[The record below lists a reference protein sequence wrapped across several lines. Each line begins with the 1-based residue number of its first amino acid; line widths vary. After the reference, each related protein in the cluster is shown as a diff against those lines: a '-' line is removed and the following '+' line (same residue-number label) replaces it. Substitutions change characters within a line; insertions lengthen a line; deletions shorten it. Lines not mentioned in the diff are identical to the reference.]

1 MLLGE
6 MLIWSGK
13 LTSEQVKK
21 ALEIQKKTKQPLG
34 QIVVDQGYITEDELM
49 NYLSNQM
56 NLETIDLSEDKI
68 SKEVVNLIPASLAK
82 KYKLIPVRQ
91 SGNEIVVAMTDPTNI
106 LAIDEVRFAT
116 GLKVI
121 PRLAKGSDILELIER
136 FYSASGTDIANLS
149 SEEVSE
155 FSFNDGGDLNLADES
170 DSAFDIDAAKKG
182 SEEKPIIQLVNKII
196 YDAINEG
203 CSDIH
208 YEPYEKSFRIR
219 YRIDGVLE
227 TVMSPPKKFAPAIIS
242 RVKIMSK
249 LDIAERRL
257 PQDGRIK
264 VNLNTSN
271 GRKSI
276 DIRISTTPTVYG
288 EKVVMRLL
296 DKDNLRTD
304 LRELGLE
311 GNDLK
316 KLKKALA
323 APYGI
328 ILVTG
333 PTGSGKSTT
342 LYAAL
347 STLNKQDVNIM
358 TAEDPV
364 EYNLEGI
371 NQVPVK
377 ESIGLTFSSALRSF
391 LRQDPDIIMVGEI
404 RDTQTADVAARAALT
419 GHLVLSTIH
428 TNDAPSTITRLVDMG
443 IEPYLIASS
452 LNCIIS
458 QRLARKI
465 CPQCKYEIKVSTTYL
480 KNIGFSEQE
489 AESVHIYEG
498 KGCKYCR
505 NSGYKG
511 RVAIYEILEVTEN
524 IKDAI
529 LRNSSVSQ
537 IREIATSE
545 SLVSLRQNG
554 LKKVKEGITTISEI
568 IRISENV

>member
-13 LTSEQVKK
+13 LTSEQVNK

-49 NYLSNQM
+49 SYLSNQM
-56 NLETIDLSEDKI
+56 NLKTIDLSEDKI

-121 PRLAKGSDILELIER
+121 PRLAKSSDILELIER

-196 YDAINEG
+196 YDAIREG

-208 YEPYEKSFRIR
+208 FEPYEKSFRIR

-227 TVMSPPKKFAPAIIS
+227 TVMNPPKKFAPAIIS

-304 LRELGLE
+304 LTELGLE

-404 RDTQTADVAARAALT
+404 RDTKTADVASRAALT

-465 CPQCKYEIKVSTTYL
+465 CPRCKHEVKVSTTYL
-480 KNIGFSEQE
+480 KNIGFSEE
-489 AESVHIYEG
+489 ESETVHIYEG

-537 IREIATSE
+537 IREIATGE

>member
-13 LTSEQVKK
+13 LTSEQVNK

-49 NYLSNQM
+49 SCLSNQM
-56 NLETIDLSEDKI
+56 NLKTIDLSEDKI

-121 PRLAKGSDILELIER
+121 PRLAKNSDILELIER

-155 FSFNDGGDLNLADES
+155 FSFNDGVDLNLADES

-196 YDAINEG
+196 YDAIREG

-208 YEPYEKSFRIR
+208 FEPYEKSFRIR

-227 TVMSPPKKFAPAIIS
+227 TVMNPPKKFAPAIIS

-404 RDTQTADVAARAALT
+404 RDTKTADVASRAALT

-465 CPQCKYEIKVSTTYL
+465 CPRCKHEVKVSTTYL
-480 KNIGFSEQE
+480 KNIGFSEE
-489 AESVHIYEG
+489 ESETVHIYEG

-537 IREIATSE
+537 IREIATGE

>member
-13 LTSEQVKK
+13 LTSEQVNK

-49 NYLSNQM
+49 SYLSDQM
-56 NLETIDLSEDKI
+56 NLKTIDLSEDKI

-121 PRLAKGSDILELIER
+121 PRLAKSSDILELIER
-136 FYSASGTDIANLS
+136 FYSVSGTDIANLS

-196 YDAINEG
+196 YDAIREG

-208 YEPYEKSFRIR
+208 FEPYEKSFRIR

-227 TVMSPPKKFAPAIIS
+227 TVMNPPKKFAPAIIS

-304 LRELGLE
+304 LTELGLE

-404 RDTQTADVAARAALT
+404 RDTKTADVASRAALT

-465 CPQCKYEIKVSTTYL
+465 CPRCKHEVKVSTTYL
-480 KNIGFSEQE
+480 KNIGFSEE
-489 AESVHIYEG
+489 ESETVHIYEG

-537 IREIATSE
+537 IREIATGE